1 MALTVPVD
9 VPPRDREVLESWLR
23 APSVRVLTRVDLADD
38 GVIHVADDGGVEGPR
53 PLVADGAL
61 VGLVPGCSVW

>member
-1 MALTVPVD
+1 MLADLIDAVVGVD
-9 VPPRDREVLESWLR
+9 THRDTHL
-23 APSVRVLTRVDLADD
+23 LTRVDLADD
-38 GVIHVADDGGVEGPR
+38 GVIHDADDGGVEGPR

>member
-1 MALTVPVD
+1 VTGRAVVLAVVLVLTD
-9 VPPRDREVLESWLR
+9 EFL
-23 APSVRVLTRVDLADD
+23 LTRVDLADD
-38 GVIHVADDGGVEGPR
+38 GVIHDADDGGVEGPR